1 IHEKS
6 AEIECHLRWV
16 NRYGYTK
23 RSPNYYSLAIMRTR
37 NPKKIS
43 RHIKNI
49 RKNIFKNKDKKRLN

>member
-1 IHEKS
+1 MDYCYFDESGALGYSEK
-6 AEIECHLRWV
+6 
-16 NRYGYTK
+16 
-23 RSPNYYSLAIMRTR
+23 SPNYYSLAIMRTR